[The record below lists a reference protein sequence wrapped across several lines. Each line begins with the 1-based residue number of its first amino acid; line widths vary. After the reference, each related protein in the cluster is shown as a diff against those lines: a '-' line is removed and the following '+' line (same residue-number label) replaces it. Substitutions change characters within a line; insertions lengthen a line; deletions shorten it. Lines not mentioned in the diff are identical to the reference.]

1 MNLALSKRGDYV
13 LRSAI
18 YLARSYESGTPKK
31 LRQVSAE
38 MGVPR
43 TFVSQILGDLARA
56 GLAVSFFGTHGGYCL
71 TRPPAEVSLLE
82 VVESAE
88 GALAP
93 ETCVLGDG
101 PCRWE
106 SVCPLHETWGT
117 AAAALRTVLAATSLA
132 DLVERDIEIEAGT
145 YPVSGDAHRHHA
157 LTVAVADSV
166 QVELAAPA
174 VAARLRAG
182 SSWLVPHLEAAWAEG
197 EEILV
202 RVGPGG
208 PGWFGKTV
216 AVHLGTPEGADEA
229 LVIPLTWEAT
239 GPSGLFPRL
248 EGELRLSALDPE
260 RSEVCLWGGTV
271 PPSAVPGRR
280 STRHCSP
287 TSPGPRS
294 ARYSAGSPGPSKR
307 IRANVLSGGRA
318 SPACR
323 PRSPSEVRLTAW
335 RGVRPPARSSRRA
348 KARRR
353 HRRDHPE
360 GPDIGSARNRR

>member
-132 DLVERDIEIEAGT
+132 DLVERDLEIEAGT
-145 YPVSGDAHRHHA
+145 YAVSGDAHRHHA

-260 RSEVCLWGGTV
+260 RSEVCLSGRYRPPLGRAGQALDEALLTHVARATVRSLLRRVARALEEDPGQRPVRRESEPGLSPALAFGGSPDSMEGRSATS
-271 PPSAVPGRR
+271 PLEPSIEGPSA
-280 STRHCSP
+280 
-287 TSPGPRS
+287 
-294 ARYSAGSPGPSKR
+294 
-307 IRANVLSGGRA
+307 
-318 SPACR
+318 
-323 PRSPSEVRLTAW
+323 SPS
-335 RGVRPPARSSRRA
+335 
-348 KARRR
+348 
-353 HRRDHPE
+353 
-360 GPDIGSARNRR
+360 